1 MQRAET
7 KEEKRERFKTNDDGE
22 MVVIPAKAIYSND
35 PLVDRKLRVAAYCRV
50 STPDEAQTSSCE
62 IQRNYYEK
70 YIRDQGNWIYSGIYA
85 DEGISGTNRR
95 KRDQF
100 NLMINDCVE
109 GKIDLIITKSVS
121 RFSRNVVDCLSVV
134 RQLGNLTPRVG
145 VLFQTENINTFQK
158 DSEIFLTILAAFS
171 QEESRA
177 KSESMLWSYE
187 RRYNNQNFMT
197 PTESLLGYDKAD
209 GRMVIEPE
217 GAKTVRLIYAMYL
230 AGYKMP
236 YIARIL
242 ENLRRPTGKNN
253 YKWGYA
259 GIRGI
264 LLNERYC
271 GDIVAQKTY
280 TKDFFEHTVGKN
292 RGQRPVYYKAHHH
305 EGIVTQDEYIQALML
320 LSSKGKNRAPG
331 YRLTVIRNGLLSG
344 FIPINCLQGGYTAE
358 HYVNAYEQA
367 DLPGHELAPMEIV
380 NFPGCQV
387 VRTQECGK
395 AIQPTLQI
403 TAHRLSFNRHCIS
416 LLSGAEYVEL
426 LLHPMDNLLAVR
438 PCEKDHMNA
447 FEWGTEKN
455 RKKGRVDIAASAFA
469 GVLYQLMSWESN
481 WYLRMQA
488 VPLSN
493 GDERVILFDLR
504 ETEYQMFLDEALPV
518 QEGEKPKTARRRMTL
533 LNPEWRES
541 FGRSLPEHVTVCRFS
556 ASCAMEQW
564 DTDAPGEAIPG
575 FDHVVNIKSPREIQG
590 MIDALATE

>member
-1 MQRAET
+1 
-7 KEEKRERFKTNDDGE
+7 
-22 MVVIPAKAIYSND
+22 
-35 PLVDRKLRVAAYCRV
+35 
-50 STPDEAQTSSCE
+50 
-62 IQRNYYEK
+62 
-70 YIRDQGNWIYSGIYA
+70 
-85 DEGISGTNRR
+85 
-95 KRDQF
+95 
-100 NLMINDCVE
+100 MINDCVE

-145 VLFQTENINTFQK
+145 VFFQTENINTFKK
-158 DSEIFLTILAAFS
+158 DNETFLTILAAFS

-197 PTESLLGYDKAD
+197 PTDSLLGYDKVD
-209 GRMVIEPE
+209 GQMVIEPE

-230 AGYKMP
+230 AGYKIS
-236 YIARIL
+236 YIARVL
-242 ENLRRPTGKNN
+242 ESLKRPTGKNN
-253 YKWGYA
+253 YTWRYA
-259 GIRGI
+259 SVRGI

-320 LSSKGKNRAPG
+320 LSSKGKDRAPG
-331 YRLTVIRNGLLSG
+331 YRLTVIRKGLLSG
-344 FIPINCLQGGYTAE
+344 FIPINRSQGGYTAE

-367 DLPGHELAPMEIV
+367 DLPTYEVAPMEIV

-395 AIQPTLQI
+395 ATQPTVQI
-403 TAHRLSFNRHCIS
+403 TAHRLSFNRHCINA
-416 LLSGAEYVEL
+416 LPGAGYVEV
-426 LLHPMDNLLAVR
+426 LLHPVDKLLAVR
-438 PCEKDHMNA
+438 PCEKDNMNA
-447 FEWGTEKN
+447 IEWDMEKN
-455 RKKGRVDIAASAFA
+455 RKKGRADIAASAFA

-481 WYLRMQA
+481 WYLRVQA
-488 VPLSN
+488 VPLNN

-518 QEGEKPKTARRRMTL
+518 KEGEKPRTARRRVTL
-533 LNPEWRES
+533 LNPEWRDS
-541 FGRSLPEHVTVCRFS
+541 FGRSLPEQMSVCRLC
-556 ASCAMEQW
+556 ASRAMEQW
-564 DTDAPGEAIPG
+564 ITDAPGEAVPG
-575 FDHVVNIKSPREIQG
+575 FDHAVNVKSKSEIQD
-590 MIDALATE
+590 MIDELATE